1 MKSHIPTNRG
11 GLVLWVLIIVVAL
24 LALSY
29 YGFSLRNLVNAP
41 VTQDN
46 FGYVAT
52 TTVTFWDKYLNEPAS
67 YLWNDVF
74 INLIWD
80 PGIKNLTEMK
90 NSQPTDLSSSS
101 PTIPLPS
108 QPLVN

>member
-1 MKSHIPTNRG
+1 MKSNIPTNRG
-11 GLVLWVLIIVVAL
+11 SLLLWVLIIIVAL
-24 LALSY
+24 LVLSY

-46 FGYVAT
+46 FTYVAT
-52 TTVTFWDKYLNEPAS
+52 STVSVWDKYLERPAS

-80 PGIKNLTEMK
+80 PAIYNLTQMK
-90 NSQPTDLSSSS
+90 NDQPTNIASSS
-101 PTIPLPS
+101 PQIPQPG
-108 QPLVN
+108 PLVN